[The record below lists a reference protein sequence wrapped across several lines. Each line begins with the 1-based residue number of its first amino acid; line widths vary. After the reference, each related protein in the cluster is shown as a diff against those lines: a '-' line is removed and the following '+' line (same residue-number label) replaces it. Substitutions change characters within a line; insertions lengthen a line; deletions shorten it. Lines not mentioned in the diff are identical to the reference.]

1 MSSETCLLIGIIYI
15 LIVLIIG
22 ITASLYNK
30 IQGLIFNYK
39 KRKFLNKIMQ
49 RAHLYSSFCLCEY
62 CVHCTKV
69 IEHGNGTYSVF
80 TRCPSLEDKNKYH
93 GTVRF
98 CNEFELDPSKIYF
111 D

>member
-1 MSSETCLLIGIIYI
+1 MSSETCLLISIIYI

-49 RAHLYSSFCLCEY
+49 RAHIYSSFCLCEY
-62 CVHCTKV
+62 CMYCTKM
-69 IEHGNGTYSVF
+69 ITYNNSQTIYTKCNTLKDV
-80 TRCPSLEDKNKYH
+80 CDDH

>member
-62 CVHCTKV
+62 CTYCTKMITYNNSQTV
-69 IEHGNGTYSVF
+69 YTKCNTLKDACDEHGF
-80 TRCPSLEDKNKYH
+80 
-93 GTVRF
+93 VRF